1 MGPGKGRRN
10 GRAAH
15 HQWESGCPEVGSG
28 NGTKPWG
35 REERSVARH
44 LGTGKGK
51 ERGRVKS
58 AVAKGVKSEAELL
71 LGLHPQAFGRAIQ
84 KYQELSATQQTIRWE
99 APSPS
104 APLAPAHLKTSLL
117 LGGIFSSPPWR
128 RFLEPPAALKEL
140 PLLDALP

>member
-1 MGPGKGRRN
+1 M
-10 GRAAH
+10 A
-15 HQWESGCPEVGSG
+15 Q
-28 NGTKPWG
+28 
-35 REERSVARH
+35 H

-71 LGLHPQAFGRAIQ
+71 LGLQPQAFGRATQ
-84 KYQELSATQQTIRWE
+84 KYQELSAAQQTIRWE

-104 APLAPAHLKTSLL
+104 APLAPAHLKTSSL
-117 LGGIFSSPPWR
+117 LGGIFSSQPWWR
-128 RFLEPPAALKEL
+128 LLEPPAALKQL